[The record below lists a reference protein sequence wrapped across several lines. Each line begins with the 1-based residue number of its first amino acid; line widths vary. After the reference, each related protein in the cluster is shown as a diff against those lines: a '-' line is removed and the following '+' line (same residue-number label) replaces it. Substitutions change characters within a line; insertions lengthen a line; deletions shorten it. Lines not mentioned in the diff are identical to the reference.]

1 MKSPF
6 GTEEES
12 ESKRATSLMMG
23 VLSAVDS
30 ANAGDGEGGH
40 GDDAN
45 ATTDENGD
53 LKNSDGNMDNIPK
66 PKIDFLKDNVKEMT
80 YGRRIALKLMDK
92 PWYNPMCKED
102 EKDGASNNPNSSVEE
117 EEDRTAS
124 VIDDFDEDVT
134 FEKPCLE
141 KGWAF
146 FEHQSL
152 YRFILP
158 EGAEN
163 EPKRCLFT
171 RIFRTLFMHR
181 NKKFQKAEPGED
193 DAPSRLYPSFV
204 PHKQMGDFGL
214 GIGLYFSNLRA
225 LIFITLICG
234 FISLGNL
241 IYYAS
246 DEYDNVGYD
255 GNNYLAALSLK
266 ASAACSSQDWVPC
279 PDCKCQDPETPA
291 FDLTW
296 NVLRSNRCANF
307 TSSDGTEFSFALKNT
322 CDGTKLSLA
331 ATNFAT
337 VIFMV
342 ISSLLLG
349 MLMRREEVK
358 FDEDEQTAQDYSV
371 RIKNPPNDA
380 NDPEEWRRFFN
391 ENFDGAQVIVC
402 TCAVDNDLLVKAL
415 VERREII
422 RSIHSLRPGHSLD
435 ILDLTKSAAEI
446 ERSRNLFG
454 RLKAKA
460 VPGMPEH
467 VDRLVALNG
476 RIEGRSQLKH
486 SVSNVFVTFETEEGQ
501 RRVLENLS
509 VGYTKAKN
517 NDASALSDLK
527 YLFRGELVLDVCEP
541 EEPSTIRWQDL
552 NAGLFKIMKEQ
563 LCTTVWTVVALV
575 VVSFAI
581 YYINKLSAAW
591 ATYS

>member
-1 MKSPF
+1 MKNPF

-12 ESKRATSLMMG
+12 VSSTATSLMTG

-30 ANAGDGEGGH
+30 ANAGGGEGGH
-40 GDDAN
+40 GDDA
-45 ATTDENGD
+45 DENGEV
-53 LKNSDGNMDNIPK
+53 KAGYGNMDSIPK
-66 PKIDFLKDNVKEMT
+66 PKINFLKDDVKEMT

-102 EKDGASNNPNSSVEE
+102 EKEEDDEKDGGSNNPNKTVEE
-117 EEDRTAS
+117 EEDS
-124 VIDDFDEDVT
+124 VVKDFDEDVR
-134 FEKPCLE
+134 FEEPCLA

-152 YRFILP
+152 YRYILP
-158 EGAEN
+158 VDYEDKPETGF
-163 EPKRCLFT
+163 FT
-171 RIFRTLFMHR
+171 RTFRTLFMHR

-193 DAPSRLYPSFV
+193 DDPSRLYPSFV
-204 PHKQMGDFGL
+204 PHKQLGDFGL

-234 FISLGNL
+234 FISLGNI
-241 IYYAS
+241 IYYGS
-246 DEYDNVGYD
+246 DEYDNVDYVGE
-255 GNNYLAALSLK
+255 NYFTTLSLR
-266 ASAACSSQDWVPC
+266 ASAACSSQAWVPC
-279 PDCKCQDPETPA
+279 PGCDCKDSENSDWFLLQ
-291 FDLTW
+291 
-296 NVLRSNRCANF
+296 SGRCANAIA
-307 TSSDGTEFSFALKNT
+307 SDGITELRFALKNN

-337 VIFMV
+337 VVFMV

-349 MLMRREEVK
+349 LFMRRDEVK

-371 RIKNPPNDA
+371 QIKNPPSNA

-391 ENFDGAQVIVC
+391 KNFDGAQVTVC

-415 VERREII
+415 VKRRESI
-422 RSIHSLRPGHSLD
+422 RNIHSLQPGHSLD
-435 ILDLTKSAAEI
+435 MLDLTKAAAEI

-460 VPGMPEH
+460 VPGIPEH
-467 VDRLVALNG
+467 VDRLVALRG
-476 RIEGRSQLKH
+476 KIEGQAQLEH
-486 SVSNVFVTFETEEGQ
+486 SVSNVFLTFETEEGQ
-501 RRVLENLS
+501 RGVLEKLS

-517 NDASALSDLK
+517 NDASALSDRK
-527 YLFRGELVLDVCEP
+527 YLFRGEFVLDVCEP

-552 NAGLFKIMKEQ
+552 NAGLHKIVKQ
-563 LCTTVWTVVALV
+563 QVYTTFWTIVALV
-575 VVSFAI
+575 VVTYVI
-581 YYINKLSAAW
+581 YFINKVSAAW